1 MSLYRLN
8 IEFTEDGLDVIYKAH
23 QRLTLTK
30 AVEGSAGKSVIWVA
44 TLPFKSNAIEWT
56 DDYMLY
62 SSVDE
67 VQNGASI
74 SKLSDTMANDNVVYD
89 FANTTFQNAKPADC
103 VGINEYAVSNTMH
116 QYDNLTFGL
125 AQEVKVNGMVK
136 QGNPINALTLPY
148 NHTAVMKPIEKVRV
162 FLANSVDDGI
172 VMSKLFSNAIEVE
185 FRDDETEKTITYD
198 CEKGMF
204 VVTRNE

>member
-8 IEFTEDGLDVIYKAH
+8 IKFTEDGLDVIYKAH

-74 SKLSDTMANDNVVYD
+74 SKLSDTTANDNVVYD

-103 VGINEYAVSNTMH
+103 VSINEYAVSNTMH

-172 VMSKLFSNAIEVE
+172 VMSKQFDNAIEVE
-185 FRDDETEKTITYD
+185 FHDDETEKTITYD
-198 CEKGMF
+198 CKKGMF
-204 VVTRNE
+204 VSDGN